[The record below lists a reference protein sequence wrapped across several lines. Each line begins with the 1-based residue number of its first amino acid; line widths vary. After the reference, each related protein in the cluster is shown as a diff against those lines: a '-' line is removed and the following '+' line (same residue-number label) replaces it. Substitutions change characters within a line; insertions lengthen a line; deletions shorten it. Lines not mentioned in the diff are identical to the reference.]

1 MICIQVGDKL
11 VRASEFR
18 TDTHRTIKP
27 EELYDTKEKRESR
40 IREQMRKNEKM
51 RLI

>member
-18 TDTHRTIKP
+18 TDIHRTIKP
-27 EELYDTKEKRESR
+27 DELYDTKEKRESR
-40 IREQMRKNEKM
+40 IRELRCKYEKM
-51 RLI
+51 RLF